1 MKHYKKEKNPHSTR
15 PEFSEFSSES
25 AIFGS
30 ATDGIPEDTPE
41 GSSIKRAGLMDKDGF
56 RRDLS
61 MKRANSMDKEHFRR
75 QLSMKRADFMDKV
88 EHPGDLSMKKGHF
101 MDKEWF
107 RGDLSMFY

>member
-15 PEFSEFSSES
+15 PEFSEFPSES

-75 QLSMKRADFMDKV
+75 QLSMKRANFMDKD
-88 EHPGDLSMKKGHF
+88 E
-101 MDKEWF
+101 F
-107 RGDLSMFY
+107 RGDLSMKRANSMDREEVLLTNNIK

>member
-61 MKRANSMDKEHFRR
+61 MKSTNSMDKEHF
-75 QLSMKRADFMDKV
+75 MDKD
-88 EHPGDLSMKKGHF
+88 E
-101 MDKEWF
+101 F
-107 RGDLSMFY
+107 RGDLSMKSTNFMDREEVLLTNNIK

>member
-41 GSSIKRAGLMDKDGF
+41 GSSIKRAGLMDKDEF
-56 RRDLS
+56 RGDLS
-61 MKRANSMDKEHFRR
+61 MKRAN
-75 QLSMKRADFMDKV
+75 FMDKD
-88 EHPGDLSMKKGHF
+88 E
-101 MDKEWF
+101 F
-107 RGDLSMFY
+107 RGDLSMKSTNFMDREEVLLTNNIK